1 MISVFYIAQIL
12 STICGFALL
21 CFCVSCIVLGVN
33 LLLGYLDPETKDKR
47 NKSTRIALIGLIASF
62 LIFGFVPDGKTY
74 LKMKFGEERLE
85 MLMNVI
91 DDKVLNE
98 IENAELIDYE

>member
-12 STICGFALL
+12 STICGLALL
-21 CFCVSCIVLGVN
+21 GFCASFIVLGVN
-33 LLLGYLDPETKDKR
+33 LFLGYLDPETKASKK
-47 NKSTRIALIGLIASF
+47 KSNRIALIGLIVSF

-85 MLMNVI
+85 VLMNVI
-91 DDKVLNE
+91 DDKILNE
-98 IENAELIDYE
+98 IENTELIDYE

>member
-21 CFCVSCIVLGVN
+21 GFCVSLIVLGVN
-33 LLLGYLDPETKDKR
+33 LFLGYIDPETKASKK
-47 NKSTRIALIGLIASF
+47 KSNRIALIGLIVSF

-85 MLMNVI
+85 VLMNVI
-91 DDKVLNE
+91 DDKILNAVE
-98 IENAELIDYE
+98 ETDLIDYE

>member
-21 CFCVSCIVLGVN
+21 GFCASFIVLGVN
-33 LLLGYLDPETKDKR
+33 LLLGYLDPEIKA
-47 NKSTRIALIGLIASF
+47 NKKKSNRIALIGLIVSF

-85 MLMNVI
+85 VLMNVI
-91 DDKVLNE
+91 DDKILNTVE
-98 IENAELIDYE
+98 ETDLIDYE

>member
-21 CFCVSCIVLGVN
+21 GFCVSFIVLGVN
-33 LLLGYLDPETKDKR
+33 LFLGYIDPETKADKKKG
-47 NKSTRIALIGLIASF
+47 NRIALIGLIVSA
-62 LIFGFVPDGKTY
+62 LILGFVPDGKTY
-74 LKMKFGEERLE
+74 LKMKFGEERFE
-85 MLMNVI
+85 VLMNVI

>member
-12 STICGFALL
+12 STICGLALL
-21 CFCVSCIVLGVN
+21 GFCASFIVLGVN
-33 LLLGYLDPETKDKR
+33 LLLGYLDPETKA
-47 NKSTRIALIGLIASF
+47 NKKKSNRIALIGLITSF

-85 MLMNVI
+85 VLMNVI
-91 DDKVLNE
+91 DDKILNT
-98 IENAELIDYE
+98 IEETELIDYE